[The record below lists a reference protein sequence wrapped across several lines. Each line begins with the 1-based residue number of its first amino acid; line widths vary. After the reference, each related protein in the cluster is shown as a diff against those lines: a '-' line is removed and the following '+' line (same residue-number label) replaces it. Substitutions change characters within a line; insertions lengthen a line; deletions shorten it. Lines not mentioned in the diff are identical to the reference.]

1 MIKTTQAG
9 QNSDIRELAFNIRC
23 VPPKSTSQQKGIMII
38 NGQPRHFKKKAVKD
52 AENTMIALL
61 APHAPLQ
68 PFEGAIELYVKWT
81 YPWRSNEAKCRKAL
95 GWIWKYTRPD
105 CSNSIKLFEDCMTK
119 LLFWND
125 DSQVARL
132 IVEKQ
137 WGDNPGFEVKIK
149 ELRNE

>member
-1 MIKTTQAG
+1 MNIG
-9 QNSDIRELAFNIRC
+9 LISDTHGFL
-23 VPPKSTSQQKGIMII
+23 
-38 NGQPRHFKKKAVKD
+38 D
-52 AENTMIALL
+52 AR
-61 APHAPLQ
+61 
-68 PFEGAIELYVKWT
+68 V
-81 YPWRSNEAKCRKAL
+81 
-95 GWIWKYTRPD
+95 
-105 CSNSIKLFEDCMTK
+105 IKLFEDCMTK